1 MPIFSKSFP
10 ELKENKVHFTLMA
23 RRDNDNRIY
32 NPETLNEILSFGRI
46 VKALPEK
53 ILSIYR
59 E

>member
-1 MPIFSKSFP
+1 
-10 ELKENKVHFTLMA
+10 MA
-23 RRDNDNRIY
+23 RRQNDNRIY
-32 NPETLNEILSFGRI
+32 NPENLNEILSFGRI

>member
-1 MPIFSKSFP
+1 
-10 ELKENKVHFTLMA
+10 MA

-53 ILSIYR
+53 ILIIYK